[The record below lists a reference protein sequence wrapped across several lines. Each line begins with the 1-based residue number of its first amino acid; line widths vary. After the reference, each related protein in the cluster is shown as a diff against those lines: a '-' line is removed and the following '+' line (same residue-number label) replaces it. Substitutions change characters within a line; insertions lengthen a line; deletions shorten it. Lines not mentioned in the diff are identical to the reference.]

1 MVRVAVEAAATFGWE
16 RYIGRC
22 GRVVGMTGFGASAP
36 AGKLM
41 EHFGFT
47 TENVVKQVRELLK

>member
-36 AGKLM
+36 ASKLM